1 MNEIAVS
8 IFGVNASPEIIILII
23 GVIIIGLTMLVVLLK
38 MGMRRAPLHL
48 RKKNYERRWKD
59 LQKFCKQK
67 DTWPE
72 ALFAADKLLDKAL
85 LKKGYKGKTMGERL
99 VSAQRKFTD
108 NDDLWYAHKLCKKLY
123 ENPELKLKER
133 EVKDAL
139 IGFRQALKDL
149 GAL

>member
-1 MNEIAVS
+1 M
-8 IFGVNASPEIIILII
+8 SPEVIIAII
-23 GVIIIGLTMLVVLLK
+23 GFVIVGLTILVIVLK
-38 MGMRRAPLHL
+38 FTVRRAPMKP
-48 RKKNYERRWKD
+48 RKKTYEKRWKE
-59 LQKFCKQK
+59 LQAYCKK
-67 DTWPE
+67 KETWPD

-85 LKKGYKGKTMGERL
+85 IKKGVKGKSMGERL

-108 NDDLWYAHKLCKKLY
+108 NDDLWYAHKLCKKLH
-123 ENPELKLKER
+123 ENPQMKLKES